1 MAKSSHISS
10 NIRVT
15 TVSELEWVTL
25 RSLVAARVVAHGE
38 LGTRYEWPYAG
49 SEVKVLKSDA
59 DKLLQERRYKDRS
72 CCGGRVEPKPVYEL
86 VN

>member
-25 RSLVAARVVAHGE
+25 RSLVAARVVAVGA
-38 LGTRYEWPYAG
+38 LGTRYEWPFAC